1 MLAPPAAADIPNP
14 EREFLVEIDSVLE
27 IAISNCAYRPARRR
41 NPLLPGPRGMSVFG
55 PSGGGRRESRE
66 DREKSRNLSQIRPL
80 FRFVRPYRGAVAGAL
95 IALTVSAA
103 SVLAM
108 GVGLRLLIDQG
119 LGGDNISLLN
129 DALIYLIAMVV
140 LLAAST
146 FSRFYLV
153 SWLGE
158 RVVADIRRAI
168 FGRILRLSPAFFEIN
183 KTGELLSRITTDT
196 TLLQTV
202 IGSQASSALRNLLL
216 LSGGLV
222 MLFITSPRLTGLVF
236 ILVPVVVLPI
246 VVFGKRVRR
255 RSRLSQDRIA
265 DLGAQVEESLN
276 AIQTVQAFGQEA
288 NIQARFSDKVDSAF
302 HTAISRVRARA
313 FLTAFVILFVFTGIA
328 LVLWLGGHDV
338 LDGRLSGGELSA
350 FLFFAV
356 VVAGSVGSLSEV
368 YGDLQ
373 HAAGAAERLVELL
386 RQESDVAVP
395 ENPEALPEPPKGAI
409 ALEQI
414 TFCYPSRPD
423 EPALKTYS
431 LNVAPGERV
440 ALVGPSGA
448 GKTSVFNLLLR
459 YYDPSEG
466 IVRLDGMDLRNVRP
480 EDSRARFGLV
490 PQDPAVFAADAWEN
504 IRFGRPDADD
514 QEVRAAARAAGAEAF
529 LDALPEGFATFLG
542 EKGMRLSG
550 GQKQR
555 LAIARA
561 VLRNPAILLLD
572 EATSALD
579 AESERAVQEALETL
593 MAGRTT
599 LVIAHRLATV
609 QKADRIVVMDH
620 GRVVGEGTHDALVAE
635 DGLYARLAALQFDR
649 SGGENGTENGAENG
663 RTNDAPLSAESA

>member
-1 MLAPPAAADIPNP
+1 
-14 EREFLVEIDSVLE
+14 
-27 IAISNCAYRPARRR
+27 
-41 NPLLPGPRGMSVFG
+41 MSIFG
-55 PSGGGRRESRE
+55 PGGGQRASRS
-66 DREKSRNLSQIRPL
+66 DRDKSKKIRQIRPL
-80 FRFVRPYRGAVAGAL
+80 LRYVGPYRAMVVGAMV
-95 IALTVSAA
+95 ALTVSAA

-108 GVGLRLLIDQG
+108 GVGLRRLIDEG
-119 LGGDNISLLN
+119 LGGDNIQLLN
-129 DALIYLIAMVV
+129 TALLYLVGMVV

-146 FSRFYLV
+146 FSRFYCV

-168 FGRILRLSPAFFEIN
+168 MARLLRLSPAFFEVN

-216 LSGGLV
+216 LTGGIV

-236 ILVPVVVLPI
+236 ILVPVVVVPI
-246 VVFGKRVRR
+246 IVLGRRVRR

-265 DLGAQVEESLN
+265 DLGGHAEEALN
-276 AIQTVQAFGQEA
+276 AIHTVQAFGQED
-288 NIQARFSDKVDSAF
+288 NIETRFGEKVDNAF
-302 HTAISRVRARA
+302 RSAISRVRARA
-313 FLTAFVILFVFTGIA
+313 FLTAFVILFVFSGIA
-328 LVLWLGGHDV
+328 FVLWLGGHDV

-386 RQESDVAVP
+386 REESDIAAP
-395 ENPEALPEPPKGAI
+395 EHPDALPEPPNGAV
-409 ALEQI
+409 ALQQV
-414 TFCYPSRPD
+414 TFRYPSRPD
-423 EPALKTYS
+423 EPALDAYT
-431 LNVAPGERV
+431 LTVAPGEHV

-448 GKTSVFNLLLR
+448 GKTTVFNLLLR
-459 YYDPSEG
+459 FYDPDQGE
-466 IVRLDGMDLRNVRP
+466 VQVDGMDLRRVRP
-480 EDSRARFGLV
+480 EDARTRFGLV
-490 PQDPAVFAADAWEN
+490 PQEPVIFAADAWEN

-514 QEVRAAARAAGAEAF
+514 QAVRAAARAAGAEAF

-561 VLRNPAILLLD
+561 ILRNPTILLLD

-609 QKADRIVVMDH
+609 QKADRIVVMEQ
-620 GRVVGEGTHDALVAE
+620 GRVVAEGTHDSLVAE
-635 DGLYARLAALQFDR
+635 DGLYARLAALQFE
-649 SGGENGTENGAENG
+649 SPENG
-663 RTNDAPLSAESA
+663 APLSAEST

>member
-1 MLAPPAAADIPNP
+1 
-14 EREFLVEIDSVLE
+14 
-27 IAISNCAYRPARRR
+27 
-41 NPLLPGPRGMSVFG
+41 MSIFG
-55 PSGGGRRESRE
+55 PGGGRRGSHG
-66 DREKSRNLSQIRPL
+66 DRGKSKNIKQIRPL
-80 FRFVRPYRGAVAGAL
+80 LSFVRPYRAMVAGAL

-108 GVGLRLLIDQG
+108 GVGLRLLIDDG
-119 LGGDNISLLN
+119 LGGDDVHQLN
-129 DALIYLIAMVV
+129 EALVYLVGMVV

-146 FSRFYLV
+146 YSRFYLV

-168 FGRILRLSPAFFEIN
+168 LARILRLSPAFFEIN

-202 IGSQASSALRNLLL
+202 IGSQASSALRNLLML
-216 LSGGLV
+216 TGGIA
-222 MLFITSPRLTGLVF
+222 MLFVTSPRLAGLVF
-236 ILVPVVVLPI
+236 ILVPIVVLPI
-246 VVFGKRVRR
+246 IVLGKRVRQ

-265 DLGAQVEESLN
+265 DLGGQAEEALN
-276 AIQTVQAFGQEA
+276 AIHTVQAFGRENNIEA
-288 NIQARFSDKVDSAF
+288 GLGEKVDSAF
-302 HTAISRVRARA
+302 QTALTRVRARA
-313 FLTAFVILFVFTGIA
+313 FLTAFVILIVFTGIA
-328 LVLWLGGHDV
+328 FVLWLGGRDV
-338 LDGRLSGGELSA
+338 LDGTLSPGELSA
-350 FLFFAV
+350 FLFFAAL
-356 VVAGSVGSLSEV
+356 VAGSVGSLSEV

-386 RQESDVAVP
+386 RQKSDIAAP
-395 ENPEALPEPPKGAI
+395 DDPEALPEPARGAV
-409 ALEQI
+409 ALNNV
-414 TFCYPSRPD
+414 TFNYPSRPD
-423 EPALKTYS
+423 ESALNSYT
-431 LNVAPGERV
+431 LDVAPGERV

-459 YYDPSEG
+459 FYDPAAGEVQ
-466 IVRLDGMDLRNVRP
+466 IDGMDLRRVRP
-480 EDSRARFGLV
+480 EEARARFGLV
-490 PQDPAVFAADAWEN
+490 PQEPVIFAADAWEN

-561 VLRNPAILLLD
+561 ILRNPAILLLD

-579 AESERAVQEALETL
+579 AESERAVQKALETL

-609 QKADRIVVMDH
+609 QKADRIVVMEH
-620 GRVVGEGTHDALVAE
+620 GRVVAEGTHDALVAE
-635 DGLYARLAALQFDR
+635 DGLYARLAALQFE
-649 SGGENGTENGAENG
+649 GNGKENAAENNG
-663 RTNDAPLSAESA
+663 ESG

>member
-1 MLAPPAAADIPNP
+1 
-14 EREFLVEIDSVLE
+14 
-27 IAISNCAYRPARRR
+27 
-41 NPLLPGPRGMSVFG
+41 MSIFG
-55 PSGGGRRESRE
+55 PGGGRRGSHG
-66 DREKSRNLSQIRPL
+66 DRGKSKNIKQIRPL
-80 FRFVRPYRGAVAGAL
+80 LSFVRPYRAMVAGAL

-108 GVGLRLLIDQG
+108 GVGLRLLIDDG
-119 LGGDNISLLN
+119 LGGDDVHQLN
-129 DALIYLIAMVV
+129 EALVYLVGMVV

-146 FSRFYLV
+146 YSRFYLV

-168 FGRILRLSPAFFEIN
+168 LARILRLSPAFFEIN

-202 IGSQASSALRNLLL
+202 IGSQASSALRNLLML
-216 LSGGLV
+216 TGGIA
-222 MLFITSPRLTGLVF
+222 MLFVTSPRLAGLVF
-236 ILVPVVVLPI
+236 ILVPIVVLPI
-246 VVFGKRVRR
+246 IVLGKRVRQ

-265 DLGAQVEESLN
+265 DLGGQAEEALN
-276 AIQTVQAFGQEA
+276 AIHTVQAFGRENNIEA
-288 NIQARFSDKVDSAF
+288 GLGEKVDSAF
-302 HTAISRVRARA
+302 QTALTRVRARA
-313 FLTAFVILFVFTGIA
+313 FLTAFVILIVFTGIA
-328 LVLWLGGHDV
+328 FVLWLGGRDV
-338 LDGRLSGGELSA
+338 LDGTLSPGELSA
-350 FLFFAV
+350 FLFFAAL
-356 VVAGSVGSLSEV
+356 VAGSVGSLSEV

-386 RQESDVAVP
+386 RQKSDIAAP
-395 ENPEALPEPPKGAI
+395 DDPEALPEPARGAV
-409 ALEQI
+409 ALNNV
-414 TFCYPSRPD
+414 TFNYPSRPD
-423 EPALKTYS
+423 ESALNSYT
-431 LNVAPGERV
+431 LDVAPGERV

-459 YYDPSEG
+459 FYDPVAGEVQ
-466 IVRLDGMDLRNVRP
+466 IDGMDLRRVRP
-480 EDSRARFGLV
+480 EEARARFGLV
-490 PQDPAVFAADAWEN
+490 PQEPVIFAAGAWEN

-561 VLRNPAILLLD
+561 ILRNPAILLLD

-579 AESERAVQEALETL
+579 AESERAVQKALETL

-609 QKADRIVVMDH
+609 QKADRIVVMEH
-620 GRVVGEGTHDALVAE
+620 GRVVAEGTHDALVAE
-635 DGLYARLAALQFDR
+635 DGLYARLAALQFE
-649 SGGENGTENGAENG
+649 GNGKENAAENNG
-663 RTNDAPLSAESA
+663 ESG

>member
-1 MLAPPAAADIPNP
+1 
-14 EREFLVEIDSVLE
+14 
-27 IAISNCAYRPARRR
+27 
-41 NPLLPGPRGMSVFG
+41 MSIFG
-55 PSGGGRRESRE
+55 PGGGGRRESPG
-66 DREKSRNLSQIRPL
+66 DREKSKNLGQIRPL
-80 FRFVRPYRGAVAGAL
+80 MRFVRPYRPMVAGAL
-95 IALTVSAA
+95 VALTVSAA

-108 GVGLRLLIDQG
+108 GVGLRLLIDEG
-119 LGGDNISLLN
+119 LGAGNIDNSISGDNVELL
-129 DALIYLIAMVV
+129 DKALLYLIGMVV

-146 FSRFYLV
+146 FSRFYTV

-158 RVVADIRRAI
+158 RVVADIRREI
-168 FGRILRLSPAFFEIN
+168 FERILRLSPAFFEIN

-202 IGSQASSALRNLLL
+202 IGSQASSALRNLLML
-216 LSGGLV
+216 TGGIV

-246 VVFGKRVRR
+246 VVMGKRVRQ
-255 RSRLSQDRIA
+255 RSRLSQDRVA
-265 DLGAQVEESLN
+265 DLGSQAEEALN
-276 AIQTVQAFGQEA
+276 AIHTVQAFGQEA
-288 NIQARFSDKVDSAF
+288 NVLTRFSQKVDGAF
-302 HTAISRVRARA
+302 QAALTRVRARA

-338 LDGRLSGGELSA
+338 LDGRLTGGELIA
-350 FLFFAV
+350 FLFYAV

-373 HAAGAAERLVELL
+373 HAAGAAERLAELL
-386 RQESDVAVP
+386 RQKSDITAP
-395 ENPEALPEPPKGAI
+395 EIPEPLPAPPRGAV
-409 ALEQI
+409 AMKKV
-414 TFCYPSRPD
+414 TFSYPSRPD
-423 EPALKTYS
+423 ESALNSFS
-431 LNVAPGERV
+431 LDVVPGEHV

-459 YYDPSEG
+459 FHDPAEG
-466 IVRLDGMDLRNVRP
+466 DVQIDGMDLRRVQP
-480 EDSRARFGLV
+480 EEARARFGLV
-490 PQDPAVFAADAWEN
+490 PQDPVIFAADAWEN

-514 QEVRAAARAAGAEAF
+514 EEVRAAARAAGAEAF

-561 VLRNPAILLLD
+561 ILRNPAILLLD

-593 MAGRTT
+593 MVGRTT

-609 QKADRIVVMDH
+609 QKADRIVVMEH
-620 GRVVGEGTHDALVAE
+620 GRVVAEGTHDALVSE
-635 DGLYARLAALQFDR
+635 DGLYARLAALQFD
-649 SGGENGTENGAENG
+649 SNGTENGGAEG
-663 RTNDAPLSAESA
+663 APLSAESA

>member
-1 MLAPPAAADIPNP
+1 M
-14 EREFLVEIDSVLE
+14 
-27 IAISNCAYRPARRR
+27 
-41 NPLLPGPRGMSVFG
+41 
-55 PSGGGRRESRE
+55 
-66 DREKSRNLSQIRPL
+66 
-80 FRFVRPYRGAVAGAL
+80 VAGAVV
-95 IALTVSAA
+95 ALTVSAA

-108 GVGLRLLIDQG
+108 GVGLRRLIDEG
-119 LGGDNISLLN
+119 LGGDNIHLLN
-129 DALIYLIAMVV
+129 TALLYLVGMVV

-146 FSRFYLV
+146 FSRFYCV

-168 FGRILRLSPAFFEIN
+168 MARILRLSPAFFEVN

-216 LSGGLV
+216 LTGGIV

-236 ILVPVVVLPI
+236 ILVPVVVVPI
-246 VVFGKRVRR
+246 IVLGRRVRQ

-265 DLGAQVEESLN
+265 DLGGHAEEALN
-276 AIQTVQAFGQEA
+276 AIHTVQAFGQEG
-288 NIQARFSDKVDSAF
+288 NIESRFGEKVDSAF
-302 HTAISRVRARA
+302 RSALSRVRARA
-313 FLTAFVILFVFTGIA
+313 VLTAFVILFVFSGIA
-328 LVLWLGGHDV
+328 FVLWLGGHDV

-386 RQESDVAVP
+386 REESDIAAP
-395 ENPEALPEPPKGAI
+395 EHPDALPEPPKGAV
-409 ALEQI
+409 ALQQV
-414 TFCYPSRPD
+414 TFRYPSRPD
-423 EPALKTYS
+423 EPALDAYT
-431 LNVAPGERV
+431 LTVAPGEHV

-448 GKTSVFNLLLR
+448 GKTTVFNLLLR
-459 YYDPSEG
+459 FYDPDQG
-466 IVRLDGMDLRNVRP
+466 DVQVDGMDLRRVRP
-480 EDSRARFGLV
+480 EDARTRFGLV
-490 PQDPAVFAADAWEN
+490 PQEPVIFAADAWEN
-504 IRFGRPDADD
+504 IRFGRPDADN
-514 QEVRAAARAAGAEAF
+514 QAVRAAARAAGAEAF

-561 VLRNPAILLLD
+561 ILRNPAILLLD

-609 QKADRIVVMDH
+609 QKADRIVVMEQ
-620 GRVVGEGTHDALVAE
+620 GRVVAEGTHDSLVTE
-635 DGLYARLAALQFDR
+635 DGLYARLAALQFE
-649 SGGENGTENGAENG
+649 SPENG
-663 RTNDAPLSAESA
+663 APLSAE

>member
-1 MLAPPAAADIPNP
+1 
-14 EREFLVEIDSVLE
+14 
-27 IAISNCAYRPARRR
+27 
-41 NPLLPGPRGMSVFG
+41 MSIFG
-55 PSGGGRRESRE
+55 PGGSRKE
-66 DREKSRNLSQIRPL
+66 TRSDREKGKNLSQIRPL
-80 FRFVRPYRGAVAGAL
+80 FRFVRPYRRMVVGAL
-95 IALTVSAA
+95 IALTISAA

-119 LGGDNISLLN
+119 LGGDNIHLLN
-129 DALIYLIAMVV
+129 SALLYLIGMVI
-140 LLAAST
+140 LLAVST

-158 RVVADIRRAI
+158 RVIADIRNAI
-168 FGRILRLSPAFFEIN
+168 FSRVLRLSPAFFETN
-183 KTGELLSRITTDT
+183 KTGELLSRLTTDT

-202 IGSQASSALRNLLL
+202 IGSQASSALRNLILL
-216 LSGGLV
+216 IGGIV

-236 ILVPVVVLPI
+236 LLVPVVVVPI
-246 VVFGKRVRR
+246 IILGKRVRQ

-265 DLGAQVEESLN
+265 DLGGQAEEALN
-276 AIQTVQAFGQEA
+276 AVHTVQAFSQEA
-288 NIQARFSDKVDSAF
+288 TIEARFTDRVEKAF
-302 HTAISRVRARA
+302 DTAISRVRARA

-338 LDGRLSGGELSA
+338 LDGRLSGGELSS

-386 RQESDVAVP
+386 RQDSDIAAP
-395 ENPEALPEPPKGAI
+395 ENPEALPELPEGAVT
-409 ALEQI
+409 LEQV
-414 TFCYPSRPD
+414 TFSYPSRPD
-423 EPALKTYS
+423 EPALSDYS
-431 LNVAPGERV
+431 LRVAPGERV

-459 YYDPSEG
+459 FYDPSQGEVQ
-466 IVRLDGMDLRNVRP
+466 IDGMDLRRVQP
-480 EDSRARFGLV
+480 EAARALFGLV
-490 PQDPAVFAADAWEN
+490 PQDPAIFAANAWDN
-504 IRFGRPDADD
+504 IRFGRPDADNKA
-514 QEVRAAARAAGAEAF
+514 VRAAARTAGAEVF
-529 LDALPEGFATFLG
+529 LDALPEGFDTFLG

-555 LAIARA
+555 VAIARA
-561 VLRNPAILLLD
+561 ILRNPTILLLD

-593 MAGRTT
+593 MVNRTT

-609 QKADRIVVMDH
+609 QKADRIIVMEQ
-620 GRVVGEGTHDALVAE
+620 GRVVAEGTHNALVAE

-649 SGGENGTENGAENG
+649 SGSENGTDKHKENGAPFN
-663 RTNDAPLSAESA
+663 AE

>member
-1 MLAPPAAADIPNP
+1 M
-14 EREFLVEIDSVLE
+14 
-27 IAISNCAYRPARRR
+27 
-41 NPLLPGPRGMSVFG
+41 
-55 PSGGGRRESRE
+55 
-66 DREKSRNLSQIRPL
+66 
-80 FRFVRPYRGAVAGAL
+80 VAGAVV
-95 IALTVSAA
+95 ALTVSAA

-108 GVGLRLLIDQG
+108 GVGLRRLIDEG
-119 LGGDNISLLN
+119 LGGDNIHLLN
-129 DALIYLIAMVV
+129 TALLYLVGMVV

-146 FSRFYLV
+146 FSRFYCV

-168 FGRILRLSPAFFEIN
+168 MARILRLSPAFFEVN

-216 LSGGLV
+216 LTGGIV

-236 ILVPVVVLPI
+236 ILVPVVVVPI
-246 VVFGKRVRR
+246 IVLGRRVRQ

-265 DLGAQVEESLN
+265 DLGGHAEEALN
-276 AIQTVQAFGQEA
+276 AIHTVQAFGQEG
-288 NIQARFSDKVDSAF
+288 NIESRFGEKVDSAF
-302 HTAISRVRARA
+302 RSALSRVRARA
-313 FLTAFVILFVFTGIA
+313 VLTAFVILFVFSGIA
-328 LVLWLGGHDV
+328 FVLWLGGHDV

-356 VVAGSVGSLSEV
+356 VVAGSVGSRSEV

-386 RQESDVAVP
+386 REESDIAAP
-395 ENPEALPEPPKGAI
+395 EHPDALPEPPKGAV
-409 ALEQI
+409 ALQQV
-414 TFCYPSRPD
+414 TFRYPSRPD
-423 EPALKTYS
+423 EPALDAYT
-431 LNVAPGERV
+431 LTVAPGEHV

-448 GKTSVFNLLLR
+448 GKTTVFNLLLR
-459 YYDPSEG
+459 FYDPDQG
-466 IVRLDGMDLRNVRP
+466 DVQVDGMDLRRVRP
-480 EDSRARFGLV
+480 EDARTRFGLV
-490 PQDPAVFAADAWEN
+490 PQEPVIFAADAWEN
-504 IRFGRPDADD
+504 IRFGRPDADN
-514 QEVRAAARAAGAEAF
+514 QAVRAAARAAGADAF

-561 VLRNPAILLLD
+561 ILRNPAILLLD

-609 QKADRIVVMDH
+609 QKADRIVVMEQ
-620 GRVVGEGTHDALVAE
+620 GRVVAEGTHDSLVTE
-635 DGLYARLAALQFDR
+635 DGLYARLAALQFE
-649 SGGENGTENGAENG
+649 SPENG
-663 RTNDAPLSAESA
+663 APLSAE

>member
-1 MLAPPAAADIPNP
+1 
-14 EREFLVEIDSVLE
+14 
-27 IAISNCAYRPARRR
+27 
-41 NPLLPGPRGMSVFG
+41 MSIFG
-55 PSGGGRRESRE
+55 PGGGRRGSHG
-66 DREKSRNLSQIRPL
+66 DRGKSKNIKQIRPL
-80 FRFVRPYRGAVAGAL
+80 LSFVRPYRAMVAGAL

-108 GVGLRLLIDQG
+108 GVGLRLLIDDG
-119 LGGDNISLLN
+119 LGGDDVHQLN
-129 DALIYLIAMVV
+129 EALVYLVGMVV

-146 FSRFYLV
+146 YSRFYLV

-168 FGRILRLSPAFFEIN
+168 LARILRLSPAFFEIN

-202 IGSQASSALRNLLL
+202 IGSQASSALRNLLML
-216 LSGGLV
+216 TGGIA
-222 MLFITSPRLTGLVF
+222 MLFVTSPRLAGLVF
-236 ILVPVVVLPI
+236 ILVPIVVLPI
-246 VVFGKRVRR
+246 IVLGKRVRQ

-265 DLGAQVEESLN
+265 DLGGQAEEALN
-276 AIQTVQAFGQEA
+276 AIHTVQAFGRENNIEA
-288 NIQARFSDKVDSAF
+288 GLGEKVDSAF
-302 HTAISRVRARA
+302 QTALTRVRARA
-313 FLTAFVILFVFTGIA
+313 FLTAFVILIVFTGIA
-328 LVLWLGGHDV
+328 FVLWLGGRDV
-338 LDGRLSGGELSA
+338 LDGTLSPGELSA
-350 FLFFAV
+350 FLFFAAL
-356 VVAGSVGSLSEV
+356 VAGSVGSLSEV

-386 RQESDVAVP
+386 RQKSDIAAP
-395 ENPEALPEPPKGAI
+395 DDPEALPEPARGAV
-409 ALEQI
+409 ALNNV
-414 TFCYPSRPD
+414 TFNYPSRPD
-423 EPALKTYS
+423 ESALNSYT
-431 LNVAPGERV
+431 LDVAPGERV

-459 YYDPSEG
+459 FYDPVAGEVQ
-466 IVRLDGMDLRNVRP
+466 IDGMDLRRVRP
-480 EDSRARFGLV
+480 EEARARFGLV
-490 PQDPAVFAADAWEN
+490 PQEPVIFAADAWEN

-561 VLRNPAILLLD
+561 ILRNPAILLLD

-579 AESERAVQEALETL
+579 AESERAVQKALETL

-609 QKADRIVVMDH
+609 QKADRIVVMEH
-620 GRVVGEGTHDALVAE
+620 GRVVAEGTHDALVAE
-635 DGLYARLAALQFDR
+635 DGLYARLAALQFE
-649 SGGENGTENGAENG
+649 GNGKENAAENNG
-663 RTNDAPLSAESA
+663 ESG

>member
-1 MLAPPAAADIPNP
+1 
-14 EREFLVEIDSVLE
+14 
-27 IAISNCAYRPARRR
+27 
-41 NPLLPGPRGMSVFG
+41 MSIFG
-55 PSGGGRRESRE
+55 PGGGRKESRG
-66 DREKSRNLSQIRPL
+66 DREKGKNLSQIRPL
-80 FRFVRPYRGAVAGAL
+80 FRFVRPYRRMVVGAL
-95 IALTVSAA
+95 IALTISAA

-119 LGGDNISLLN
+119 LGGDNIHLLN
-129 DALIYLIAMVV
+129 NALLYLIGMVV

-158 RVVADIRRAI
+158 RVVADIRNAI
-168 FGRILRLSPAFFEIN
+168 FSRVLRLSPAFFETN
-183 KTGELLSRITTDT
+183 KTGELLSRLTTDT

-202 IGSQASSALRNLLL
+202 IGSQASSALRNLILL
-216 LSGGLV
+216 TGGIV

-236 ILVPVVVLPI
+236 LLVPVVVVPI
-246 VVFGKRVRR
+246 IILGKRVRQ

-265 DLGAQVEESLN
+265 DLGGQAEEALN
-276 AIQTVQAFGQEA
+276 AVHTVQAFGQEA
-288 NIQARFSDKVDSAF
+288 NIEARFTDRVEKAF
-302 HTAISRVRARA
+302 DTAISRVRARA

-338 LDGRLSGGELSA
+338 LDGRLSGGELSS

-386 RQESDVAVP
+386 RQDSDIAAP
-395 ENPEALPEPPKGAI
+395 ENPEALPEPPEGAVT
-409 ALEQI
+409 LEQV
-414 TFCYPSRPD
+414 TFSYSSRPD
-423 EPALKTYS
+423 EPALSDYS
-431 LNVAPGERV
+431 LKVAPGERV

-459 YYDPSEG
+459 FYDPSQGE
-466 IVRLDGMDLRNVRP
+466 VQVDGMDLRRVQP
-480 EDSRARFGLV
+480 EAARARFGLV
-490 PQDPAVFAADAWEN
+490 PQDPAIFAANAWDN
-504 IRFGRPDADD
+504 IRFGRPDADN
-514 QEVRAAARAAGAEAF
+514 EAVRAAARAAGAEAF
-529 LDALPEGFATFLG
+529 LDALPEGFDTFLG

-561 VLRNPAILLLD
+561 ILRNPTILLLD

-593 MAGRTT
+593 MVNRTT

-609 QKADRIVVMDH
+609 QKADRIIVMEQ
-620 GRVVGEGTHDALVAE
+620 GRVVAEGTHDTLVAE

-649 SGGENGTENGAENG
+649 SGTDSGTENDKEDGTPLNAE
-663 RTNDAPLSAESA
+663 

>member
-1 MLAPPAAADIPNP
+1 
-14 EREFLVEIDSVLE
+14 
-27 IAISNCAYRPARRR
+27 
-41 NPLLPGPRGMSVFG
+41 MSIFG
-55 PSGGGRRESRE
+55 PGRGRRESRG
-66 DREKSRNLSQIRPL
+66 DREKGKNLGQIRPL
-80 FRFVRPYRGAVAGAL
+80 FRFVRPYRGVVAGAL
-95 IALTVSAA
+95 AALTVSAA

-108 GVGLRLLIDQG
+108 GVGLRLLIDKG
-119 LGGDNISLLN
+119 FGGDNIQLLN

-168 FGRILRLSPAFFEIN
+168 FARILRLSPAFFEIN

-196 TLLQTV
+196 TLLQTM

-216 LSGGLV
+216 LLGGIV

-236 ILVPVVVLPI
+236 ILVPVVVAPI
-246 VVFGKRVRR
+246 IIMGKRVRR

-265 DLGAQVEESLN
+265 DLGGQAEESLN

-288 NIQARFSDKVDSAF
+288 NDQARFGEKVDSAF
-302 HTAISRVRARA
+302 RTAISRVRARA

-386 RQESDVAVP
+386 RQESDIAAP
-395 ENPEALPEPPKGAI
+395 ENPAALPEPPRGDI
-409 ALEQI
+409 ALEQV
-414 TFCYPSRPD
+414 TFAYPSRPD
-423 EPALKTYS
+423 EPALDAFT

-459 YYDPSEG
+459 FYDPAHG
-466 IVRLDGMDLRNVRP
+466 QVRIDGVDLRQIRP
-480 EDSRARFGLV
+480 EAVRTRFGLV
-490 PQDPAVFAADAWEN
+490 PQDPVIFAADGWHN

-514 QEVRAAARAAGAEAF
+514 RAVRAAARAAGAEAF

-561 VLRNPAILLLD
+561 ILRNPVILLLD

-609 QKADRIVVMDH
+609 QKADRIVVMEE
-620 GRVVGEGTHDALVAE
+620 GRVVAEGSHDSLIAE
-635 DGLYARLAALQFDR
+635 GGLYARLAALQFDR
-649 SGGENGTENGAENG
+649 APLDDS
-663 RTNDAPLSAESA
+663 APLSAESA

>member
-1 MLAPPAAADIPNP
+1 
-14 EREFLVEIDSVLE
+14 
-27 IAISNCAYRPARRR
+27 
-41 NPLLPGPRGMSVFG
+41 MSIFG
-55 PSGGGRRESRE
+55 PGGGGKNSRG
-66 DREKSRNLSQIRPL
+66 DREKGKNLSQIRPL
-80 FRFVRPYRGAVAGAL
+80 FRFVRPYRRMVVGAL
-95 IALTVSAA
+95 IALTISAA

-119 LGGDNISLLN
+119 LGGDNIHLLN
-129 DALIYLIAMVV
+129 NALLYLIGMVV

-158 RVVADIRRAI
+158 RVVADIRNAI
-168 FGRILRLSPAFFEIN
+168 FSRVLRLSPAFFETN
-183 KTGELLSRITTDT
+183 KTGELLSRLTTDT

-202 IGSQASSALRNLLL
+202 IGSQASSALRNLILL
-216 LSGGLV
+216 TGGIV

-236 ILVPVVVLPI
+236 LLVPVVVVPI
-246 VVFGKRVRR
+246 IILGKRVRQ

-265 DLGAQVEESLN
+265 DLGGQAEEALN
-276 AIQTVQAFGQEA
+276 AVHTVQAFGQEA
-288 NIQARFSDKVDSAF
+288 NIEARFTDRVEKAF
-302 HTAISRVRARA
+302 DTAISRVRARA

-338 LDGRLSGGELSA
+338 LDGRLSGGELSS

-356 VVAGSVGSLSEV
+356 VVAGSIGSLSEV

-386 RQESDVAVP
+386 RQDSDIAAP
-395 ENPEALPEPPKGAI
+395 ENPEALPEPPEGAVT
-409 ALEQI
+409 LEQV
-414 TFCYPSRPD
+414 TFSYSSRPD
-423 EPALKTYS
+423 EPALSDYS
-431 LNVAPGERV
+431 LKVAPGERV

-459 YYDPSEG
+459 FYDPSQGE
-466 IVRLDGMDLRNVRP
+466 VQVDGMDLRRVQP
-480 EDSRARFGLV
+480 ESARARFGLV
-490 PQDPAVFAADAWEN
+490 PQDPAIFAANAWDN
-504 IRFGRPDADD
+504 IRFGRPDADN
-514 QEVRAAARAAGAEAF
+514 EAVRVAARAAGAEAF
-529 LDALPEGFATFLG
+529 LDALPEGFDTFLG

-561 VLRNPAILLLD
+561 ILRNPTILLLD

-593 MAGRTT
+593 MVNRTT

-609 QKADRIVVMDH
+609 QKADRIIVMEQ
-620 GRVVGEGTHDALVAE
+620 GRVVAEGTHDALVAE

-649 SGGENGTENGAENG
+649 SGTDSGTENNKEDGTPLNAE
-663 RTNDAPLSAESA
+663 